1 MGVQLFQILSL
12 IQIKFSFRFTQ
23 YARLSSQLGN
33 FGTACKIMYLK
44 CLLTSQAFLLILRL
58 FQKFQPAGNIDLD
71 ALTAFYVP
79 YTQYAP
85 SNGAK
90 TSFKGRITSSSC
102 EIWNRKL
109 RKGAETFFNNIN
121 DGNWFEIK
129 TSRMCAEMD

>member
-90 TSFKGRITSSSC
+90 TSFKGRIT
-102 EIWNRKL
+102 I
-109 RKGAETFFNNIN
+109 FFL
-121 DGNWFEIK
+121 
-129 TSRMCAEMD
+129 